1 MPGSVRQ
8 GPAPSC
14 PFSAARHGAQTSV
27 GGKPEACPQEALQEG
42 LQALEAQLAPEQ
54 DAQAKAKLRQASAP
68 QHQKL
73 RGGHVA
79 SGL

>member
-8 GPAPSC
+8 GPAPRC

-27 GGKPEACPQEALQEG
+27 GDKPEACPRALQEG

-68 QHQKL
+68 QHQGL
-73 RGGHVA
+73 RGGDVA